1 MAKSKKEKEMS
12 RLTDEFDLIQEDTSD
27 FDISQHLATMDD
39 LPDLGQIELYD
50 YDADIK
56 TASKKGNDVL
66 ESLVDLYLGE
76 FPELKN
82 NQYIRNK
89 MKEDAE
95 RNAEADRLAKEGAE
109 TRNQLDNFIFSTE
122 KFLSD
127 SGEAVTE
134 DERKTVQGLID
145 EARKA
150 LEAGDPTEMKAAMEK
165 LNGNQELQQ
174 IMSRVLQAQAA
185 SQGAGPTDG
194 PAPDASG
201 PSDASGKADGP
212 NNDFVDA
219 EVEDVDEADN
229 KK

>member
-56 TASKKGNDVL
+56 IASKKGNDVL

-89 MKEDAE
+89 MKEDA
-95 RNAEADRLAKEGAE
+95 LVYAE
-109 TRNQLDNFIFSTE
+109 TLFLQKMTRKNFLSQLRQVDNGDNSARMHEVINQTIKEVRENSKFASTMRSDLE
-122 KFLSD
+122 KFYKELRTD
-127 SGEAVTE
+127 ITE
-134 DERKTVQGLID
+134 
-145 EARKA
+145 
-150 LEAGDPTEMKAAMEK
+150 
-165 LNGNQELQQ
+165 
-174 IMSRVLQAQAA
+174 
-185 SQGAGPTDG
+185 
-194 PAPDASG
+194 
-201 PSDASGKADGP
+201 
-212 NNDFVDA
+212 
-219 EVEDVDEADN
+219 
-229 KK
+229 

>member
-89 MKEDAE
+89 MKEDA
-95 RNAEADRLAKEGAE
+95 LVYAE
-109 TRNQLDNFIFSTE
+109 TLFLQKMTRKNFLSQLRQVDNGDNSARMHEVINQTIKEVRENSKFASTMRSDLE
-122 KFLSD
+122 KFYKELRTDITEGIASKGVD
-127 SGEAVTE
+127 KTKEDDFDGEIVNTSQLN
-134 DERKTVQGLID
+134 DLIN
-145 EARKA
+145 EAI
-150 LEAGDPTEMKAAMEK
+150 MK
-165 LNGNQELQQ
+165 
-174 IMSRVLQAQAA
+174 
-185 SQGAGPTDG
+185 
-194 PAPDASG
+194 
-201 PSDASGKADGP
+201 
-212 NNDFVDA
+212 
-219 EVEDVDEADN
+219 
-229 KK
+229 KKD